1 MDEIRR
7 AFTASLHAAQAAG
20 DLIEITLKNGA
31 VHQLHPPI
39 VVGESD
45 IAFSSGDV
53 PANRINVKW
62 NEVAAVGKV
71 KNLTF

>member
-31 VHQLHPPI
+31 VHQLHPPSWSEKAI
-39 VVGESD
+39 LRFHREMFQP
-45 IAFSSGDV
+45 IASTSNGTKL
-53 PANRINVKW
+53 PPSER
-62 NEVAAVGKV
+62 
-71 KNLTF
+71 